1 MMKSLSSPSPWQ
13 PFVVVAAVAM
23 TFLLV
28 VASSDEHNNKAT
40 TASCDARNIHISLAS
55 SSSSSSTDDDDAAL
69 DMGIS
74 FTLEYPECENVTPTI
89 VYAVVDNNNNTNDT
103 STTTTTTTT
112 TTTSNIK
119 EKIQFDHYEHV
130 WLKHSSSYIYHAVLE
145 KLRFD
150 SHYWYQIQSTTVDDD
165 NDYSH
170 DDRFIIDFDDI
181 DHDFHNRQRKVL
193 SFQQQQR
200 KRNHYYYFTTPP
212 APGTPTTLAFVGD
225 WGQTANSIRTMKTIL
240 RHTKKTKTSS
250 SLSDV
255 ESSKESKDNKEYI
268 TSTKRRSLR
277 KRHKNRGIETSSSSS
292 QQQQQQQQPPVSGV
306 VVVGDIA
313 YANGHL
319 PSWESW
325 LTAVEPL
332 FATVPLFVVPGNHEI
347 ECDAYTYRIFQPYEN
362 YFRTPE
368 YYQRPPTHIQP
379 VPISQRM
386 KLCTHPAQ
394 ETWSV
399 YEHGNSYYEFQYGL
413 ANVIVLNSYTDPTRG
428 SVQYNW
434 LQDQLEKVNRSIT
447 PWSIV
452 TFHSPFHTTFHGH
465 NSKSAHTITIC
476 WACSSFFS
484 IAVNLMCLLKKSIY
498 SFLLP
503 PCQITMLYR

>member
-1 MMKSLSSPSPWQ
+1 
-13 PFVVVAAVAM
+13 
-23 TFLLV
+23 
-28 VASSDEHNNKAT
+28 
-40 TASCDARNIHISLAS
+40 
-55 SSSSSSTDDDDAAL
+55 
-69 DMGIS
+69 
-74 FTLEYPECENVTPTI
+74 
-89 VYAVVDNNNNTNDT
+89 
-103 STTTTTTTT
+103 
-112 TTTSNIK
+112 
-119 EKIQFDHYEHV
+119 
-130 WLKHSSSYIYHAVLE
+130 LK

-150 SHYWYQIQSTTVDDD
+150 THYRYQIQTTTIDDD
-165 NDYSH
+165 NDYAH
-170 DDRFIIDFDDI
+170 DDRFIIDFDDV
-181 DHDFHNRQRKVL
+181 DHDFHNQQRKLLSPQQRQRK
-193 SFQQQQR
+193 R
-200 KRNHYYYFTTPP
+200 DYYYYYFTTPP
-212 APGTPTTLAFVGD
+212 AAGTPTTLAFVGD

-240 RHTKKTKTSS
+240 RHTKETKTS

-255 ESSKESKDNKEYI
+255 ESSKESKDNKEHI

-277 KRHKNRGIETSSSSS
+277 KRHTNRGIETSSSS
-292 QQQQQQQQPPVSGV
+292 QQQQPAVSGV
-306 VVVGDIA
+306 VVVGDIS

-368 YYQRPPTHIQP
+368 YYQRPPTHIRP

-399 YEHGNSYYEFQYGL
+399 YEHGNSYYEFQFGL
-413 ANVIVLNSYTDPTRG
+413 ANVIVLNSYTDTTRG

-465 NSKSAHTITIC
+465 NSKSTHKIC
-476 WACSSFFS
+476 VCVCVCVFKNTVNVNVLTQKIDAFCIFFCFPFFS
-484 IAVNLMCLLKKSIY
+484 
-498 SFLLP
+498 
-503 PCQITMLYR
+503 R